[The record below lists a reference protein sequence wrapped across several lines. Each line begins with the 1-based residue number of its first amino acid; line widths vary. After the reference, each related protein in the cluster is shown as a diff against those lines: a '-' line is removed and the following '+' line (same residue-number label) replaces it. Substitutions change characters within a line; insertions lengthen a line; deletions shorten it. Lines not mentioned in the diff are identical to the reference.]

1 MRGEEQCDLPDEQA
15 EEKIKK
21 GNLHPLY
28 TGDRI
33 YVSGIMKQSIYPFIS
48 EKAGRI
54 RAGFYIALK

>member
-33 YVSGIMKQSIYPFIS
+33 YVSGIMKQSIYHFI
-48 EKAGRI
+48 
-54 RAGFYIALK
+54 